1 MAVIVAQLAAVM
13 PDRGAIYFRVC
24 DTVCAAMLL
33 GLVLAC
39 LWVIFRR
46 SAFPWRTVWRMFMVF
61 LVVLFFASMLI
72 PIFPRFYEPAQ
83 LFAGLSSLTGAIL
96 TGFHQA
102 RAFPRTQPRL
112 PDSGGFTRTD

>member
-46 SAFPWRTVWRMFMVF
+46 SAFPWRTAWRMFMVF

-72 PIFPRFYEPAQ
+72 PIFPRFYEPA
-83 LFAGLSSLTGAIL
+83 
-96 TGFHQA
+96 
-102 RAFPRTQPRL
+102 
-112 PDSGGFTRTD
+112 